1 MYLGGV
7 LLQLIVSPS
16 SEGVCTD
23 QTRFPAFLLIVVSQ
37 LGAGGGLPGPLQAHH
52 HDHIGP
58 PLDWDVGLDPRVYQ
72 FDQLPEDRLLYE
84 LPLVVALSHLLEVNT
99 RPDILS
105 EGFY

>member
-1 MYLGGV
+1 MNLGGI
-7 LLQLIVSPS
+7 LLQLIIGAS
-16 SEGVCTD
+16 SEGVGTD
-23 QTRFPAFLLIVVSQ
+23 QTGFPAFLLIVVGQ
-37 LGAGGGLPGPLQAHH
+37 LGAGGRLAGALQTNH

-58 PLDWDVGLDPRVYQ
+58 AFHGDVG
-72 FDQLPEDRLLYE
+72 FDSGVHQLNQLLEDGLLYE